1 MTYDGRNVLTTIFLV
16 ATLLVSDHE
25 RERTVGLLR
34 THLLSGRLTP
44 EEFEQRVDEAW
55 RARYSQDL
63 WKALRFL
70 PVDEAPLPRESGSS
84 IATGALVT
92 GIGGVCLMV
101 FTLGLLFPFG
111 LPVGL
116 TAWVL
121 GRDARR
127 NGPRRSRGMAIAG
140 ESMGIVV
147 TVWAVLMLAG
157 CAALL
162 A

>member
-1 MTYDGRNVLTTIFLV
+1 V

-25 RERTVGLLR
+25 REHTVGLLR
-34 THLLSGRLTP
+34 THLLSGRLTA

-63 WKALRFL
+63 WQALRFL
-70 PVDEAPLPRESGSS
+70 PVDNAPIPRETGSGT
-84 IATGALVT
+84 ATGALLT
-92 GIGGVCLMV
+92 GIAGLCLMV
-101 FTLGLLFPFG
+101 FTLGLLFPLG
-111 LPVGL
+111 LPIGL

-147 TVWAVLMLAG
+147 SVWAALMLAG

>member
-1 MTYDGRNVLTTIFLV
+1 M

-25 RERTVGLLR
+25 REHTVGLLR

-63 WKALRFL
+63 WQALRFL
-70 PVDEAPLPRESGSS
+70 PVYNVPLQRETGSGTS
-84 IATGALVT
+84 TGALLT
-92 GIGGVCLMV
+92 GIAGLCLMV
-101 FTLGLLFPFG
+101 FTLGLLFPLG

-127 NGPRRSRGMAIAG
+127 NGPPRSRGMAIAG

-147 TVWAVLMLAG
+147 SVWAALMLAG

>member
-1 MTYDGRNVLTTIFLV
+1 V
-16 ATLLVSDHE
+16 ATVLVSDHE
-25 RERTVGLLR
+25 REHTVGLLR

-63 WKALRFL
+63 WQALRFL
-70 PVDEAPLPRESGSS
+70 PVDNMPLQLATGSGT
-84 IATGALVT
+84 ATGALLT
-92 GIGGVCLMV
+92 GIAGLCLMV
-101 FTLGLLFPFG
+101 FTLGLLFPLG

-127 NGPRRSRGMAIAG
+127 NGPRRSRGMAVAG
-140 ESMGIVV
+140 ECMGIVV
-147 TVWAVLMLAG
+147 SVWAALMLAG